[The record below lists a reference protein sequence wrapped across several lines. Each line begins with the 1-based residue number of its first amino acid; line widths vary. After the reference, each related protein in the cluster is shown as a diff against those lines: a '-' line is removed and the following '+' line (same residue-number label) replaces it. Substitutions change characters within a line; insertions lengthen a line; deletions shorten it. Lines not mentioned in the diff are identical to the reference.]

1 MRRALLA
8 VLLASVF
15 APPPALHAQGFRFT
29 PRIQPE
35 ARLDAVAD
43 RYASALLM
51 AGANAAMGY
60 YVRTGVAVG
69 AGVAGSPDG
78 TVGAVR
84 ADLAVRYLLDPFA
97 EYKWGPYAGGGLT
110 VRRDGAR
117 RARAGLMLVLGVE
130 GRRAK
135 RWTPALEFALGEG
148 TRLALVLR
156 RSRANGR

>member
-1 MRRALLA
+1 MASTVLTPAINAEIERLGRADLVVGIPSFRNATTIGHVTRAAQAGLVQYFADLRPLL
-8 VLLASVF
+8 VNS
-15 APPPALHAQGFRFT
+15 
-29 PRIQPE
+29 
-35 ARLDAVAD
+35 D
-43 RYASALLM
+43 
-51 AGANAAMGY
+51 
-60 YVRTGVAVG
+60 
-69 AGVAGSPDG
+69 AGSPDG